1 MEITEVKV
9 FPIQEEKLKAFVS
22 IVFDHCFMVNDI
34 KIIQGRD
41 GLFISMPSRKKKN
54 GEFKDVAH
62 PLNNET
68 RRMIED
74 QVLGEY
80 ERILGERGER
90 MPLAASAVAAAVVP
104 PGDNGADGPG
114 IAHAANIASIASVP
128 DIGDLTVPPPAA
140 EKTLEEVE
148 EMHLRDSFWT
158 VT

>member
-22 IVFDHCFMVNDI
+22 IVFDQCFMVNDI
-34 KIIQGRD
+34 KIIQGRE

-74 QVLGEY
+74 RVLGEY
-80 ERILGERGER
+80 ERILSDRGER
-90 MPLAASAVAAAVVP
+90 MPQVASLAGDGEPRISASEGLGVVAAAP
-104 PGDNGADGPG
+104 P
-114 IAHAANIASIASVP
+114 
-128 DIGDLTVPPPAA
+128 
-140 EKTLEEVE
+140 ERTLEEVE
-148 EMHLRDSFWT
+148 DFHLRDSFWT

>member
-22 IVFDHCFMVNDI
+22 IVFDQCFMVNDI
-34 KIIQGRD
+34 KIIQGRE

-68 RRMIED
+68 RRMIEEK
-74 QVLGEY
+74 VLGEY
-80 ERILGERGER
+80 HRVLAERGEEPMAMPVLGDEGEAR
-90 MPLAASAVAAAVVP
+90 APLAAAPALP
-104 PGDNGADGPG
+104 P
-114 IAHAANIASIASVP
+114 S
-128 DIGDLTVPPPAA
+128 
-140 EKTLEEVE
+140 EKSLEEIQ

-158 VT
+158 VP

>member
-22 IVFDHCFMVNDI
+22 IVFDQCFMVNDI
-34 KIIQGRD
+34 KIIQGRE

-68 RRMIED
+68 RRMIEEK
-74 QVLGEY
+74 VLGEY
-80 ERILGERGER
+80 HRVLAERGEEPMAMPAPALGEER
-90 MPLAASAVAAAVVP
+90 EERVPLAAAA
-104 PGDNGADGPG
+104 
-114 IAHAANIASIASVP
+114 
-128 DIGDLTVPPPAA
+128 PPPS
-140 EKTLEEVE
+140 EKSMEEVQ

-158 VT
+158 VP